1 MTIVIY
7 HNPRCSKSRE
17 VLALIRA
24 AGAEPEIVEYLKT
37 GWTLPQLQ
45 GLFAAA
51 GVTVRDALRDKEAV
65 AVEMGL
71 KQADDPA
78 ILAAMV
84 EHPELVNRPF
94 VTTSKGTRLCRPS
107 DLVLQLLD
115 NPPAP

>member
-17 VLALIRA
+17 VLALIRET
-24 AGAEPEIVEYLKT
+24 GAEPEIVEYLKT
-37 GWTLPQLQ
+37 GWTLPLLQ

-51 GVTVRDALRDKEAV
+51 GVMARDALREKEAA
-65 AVEMGL
+65 AVEKGL
-71 KQADDPA
+71 KQADEA
-78 ILAAMV
+78 TILAAMV

-94 VTTSKGTRLCRPS
+94 VTTPKGSRLCRPS